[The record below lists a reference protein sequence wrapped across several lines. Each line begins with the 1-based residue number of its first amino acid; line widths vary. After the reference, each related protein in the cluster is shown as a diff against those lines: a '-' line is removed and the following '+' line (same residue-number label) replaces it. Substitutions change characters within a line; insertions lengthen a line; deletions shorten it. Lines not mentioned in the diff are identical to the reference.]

1 MGVRCRLMEHLT
13 LTLQKSKMP
22 QIQGIEGEAVVLYA
36 EPLITQEMRYPR
48 LSRRVNNRT
57 NQERFNDAT
66 FGGFQ
71 IMGHK
76 ARESPTYL
84 GFLQASSCY
93 LCNIRVYKVIRFTR
107 EDGDFV
113 FRQVIIKIQSVVKPF
128 CFLP

>member
-1 MGVRCRLMEHLT
+1 
-13 LTLQKSKMP
+13 MP
-22 QIQGIEGEAVVLYA
+22 QIQGIEGEAVVLLRQTLDNA
-36 EPLITQEMRYPR
+36 QVVRSRTSGEMRYPR

-76 ARESPTYL
+76 ARENPTYL

-93 LCNIRVYKVIRFTR
+93 LCNIRVISSPKIVILFNSVITV
-107 EDGDFV
+107 GNPAFAVFV
-113 FRQVIIKIQSVVKPF
+113 SG
-128 CFLP
+128 